1 MKGKVVII
9 TGANGGLGRSVTGAF
24 LDAGAAVVGTSIAIK
39 QSDFA
44 PLGFTAI
51 PASVATHRGASELI
65 DQVLKKFGQLHV
77 LVHTVGG
84 FAGGCSVAE
93 TDDATMQKMMD
104 MNFNSLFQVARAAI
118 PALRAT
124 GDGRLIAIGSR
135 AAVDPGPCVGA
146 TAHRR
151 QRWFLLSG
159 QSRWKIVTR
168 VSEPMRFCPAP
179 SILLRIAPPCQKRIF
194 LHGCSLLQSPV

>member
-1 MKGKVVII
+1 MKRKVVII
-9 TGANGGLGRSVTGAF
+9 TGANGGLGRSVTGTF

-39 QSDFA
+39 QSDFTQ
-44 PLGFTAI
+44 LGFTAI
-51 PASVATHRGASELI
+51 PAHVATHRGASELI

-84 FAGGCSVAE
+84 FAGGRSVAE

-124 GDGRLIAIGSR
+124 GDERLIAIGSR
-135 AAVDPGPCVGA
+135 AAVDPGPGVGA
-146 TAHRR
+146 YRASKAAMVSLVRTIAMENRDAGLRANAILPGTIDTAANRTAMP
-151 QRWFLLSG
+151 
-159 QSRWKIVTR
+159 K
-168 VSEPMRFCPAP
+168 AD
-179 SILLRIAPPCQKRIF
+179 F